1 MFKLETCDVFLFV
14 NESKGWTQDISRW
27 GIGKYGHAAMYVGFA
42 DFGFRD
48 TPFLFESTGRGC
60 ALHSLYHHFGELLLV
75 MRPQVDLESKQWL
88 IGNAIDLSND
98 PKAYYDYFT
107 IVKSCIPRVL
117 KAKLP
122 FPFNLLIPVKYQRDP
137 MMICSEAVAECFWRA
152 GIGVLPKDIVPL
164 PGDFEESPILQSMYT
179 GRLLED
185 IQP

>member
-1 MFKLETCDVFLFV
+1 
-14 NESKGWTQDISRW
+14 
-27 GIGKYGHAAMYVGFA
+27 MYVGFA
-42 DFGFRD
+42 DFGFHD

-75 MRPQVDLESKQWL
+75 MRSELDWSFTQQL
-88 IGNAIDLSND
+88 IGNAIALSND

-107 IVKSCIPRVL
+107 IVESCIPRVL
-117 KAKLP
+117 KTKFPWLP
-122 FPFNLLIPVKYQRDP
+122 IPVKYHRDP

-152 GIGVLPKDIVPL
+152 GIEVLPKDVVPL